1 MTKQE
6 KKPQTTADQLAELV
20 ALEFGGVQARFYE
33 ALGITRQAHHDAK
46 KQKGDNLGKKYVQLI
61 RMYNL
66 GRERGRKDAE
76 IAAKGSAKGD
86 KSNA

>member
-6 KKPQTTADQLAELV
+6 KKPTTADQLAEIV
-20 ALEFGGVQARFYE
+20 ATEFGGVQARFYE

-61 RMYNL
+61 RMYEL
-66 GRERGRKDAE
+66 GRARGRKDAE